1 MASTLPLAGAES
13 QPAPIAPLF
22 AGLSADS
29 EEALARFDAAHDPFE
44 PDQSLLSGTPAR
56 SLAQALIDMV
66 DMLKRIDIDRVARRQ
81 SWWHRFTGADLEA
94 RVELEVAAHCL
105 GDAMKKAATEAAGA
119 RRAQG
124 AMRADLPRLDAAQ
137 LSHQAVIDAAS
148 ALLRGADSAD
158 QVVARLQ
165 RRLGN
170 LEALHASNR
179 LTRAQMILAI
189 DHLSG
194 LLDRFTDIEQL
205 LFPVWQQHALAVA
218 QGAATGDDASSVM
231 SQLRSVHTRFQ
242 VSPLSPRTSDS

>member
-13 QPAPIAPLF
+13 QPEPIAPLF
-22 AGLSADS
+22 AGLSTVS
-29 EEALARFDAAHDPFE
+29 EEALTRFDAAHDPFK

-56 SLAQALIDMV
+56 SLAQALTDMV

-94 RVELEVAAHCL
+94 RLELELAAHCL
-105 GDAMKKAATEAAGA
+105 GDAMKKAVIEAAGA

-137 LSHQAVIDAAS
+137 LSHQALIDATY

-158 QVVARLQ
+158 PVVARLQ

-179 LTRAQMILAI
+179 LTRAQMLLAI

-218 QGAATGDDASSVM
+218 QGAVAGDDASSLM

-242 VSPLSPRTSDS
+242 VSPLSPRISDS

>member
-22 AGLSADS
+22 ADLSADS
-29 EEALARFDAAHDPFE
+29 EEALTRFDAAHDPFE

-56 SLAQALIDMV
+56 SLAQALTDMV

-105 GDAMKKAATEAAGA
+105 GDAMRKAATEAAGA
-119 RRAQG
+119 RRAQI

-137 LSHQAVIDAAS
+137 LSHQALIDAAS
-148 ALLRGADSAD
+148 ALLRGADSTD
-158 QVVARLQ
+158 PVVARFQ

-179 LTRAQMILAI
+179 LTRAQMLLAI

-194 LLDRFTDIEQL
+194 LLDRFTDVEQL

-218 QGAATGDDASSVM
+218 QGAAAGDDASSPM